1 MGVRNMRYIELPEK
15 LIILFE
21 TILEYKILVFLVA
34 FLIVFTFLLL
44 KKAISRKTYILLI
57 TITFLIG
64 LGVTVITTSD
74 ITISFNDVINN
85 IFMGIY
91 FPSVEIYISI
101 LIIMLIAV
109 VNAFVNKK
117 MGNGYKINNI
127 VMFFTLVFLFISFLL
142 TISDNR
148 IDVFN
153 KESIYTNVN
162 CLVLLQLSTMV
173 FIFWLIISLIIYLV
187 NFISNKINP
196 DSKVVV
202 EEKVNNEIFDKQI
215 VIENDE
221 LVIDDIPKVEDDVII
236 EQPVIVKEEKFS
248 LNDYKVFNRMLKTS
262 LMLNRYKDH
271 ITVNDM
277 LNPMTVGPC
286 TEEEYQIYKKMLH
299 TYID

>member
-1 MGVRNMRYIELPEK
+1 M
-15 LIILFE
+15 
-21 TILEYKILVFLVA
+21 
-34 FLIVFTFLLL
+34 
-44 KKAISRKTYILLI
+44 
-57 TITFLIG
+57 
-64 LGVTVITTSD
+64 
-74 ITISFNDVINN
+74 
-85 IFMGIY
+85 
-91 FPSVEIYISI
+91 
-101 LIIMLIAV
+101 
-109 VNAFVNKK
+109 
-117 MGNGYKINNI
+117 
-127 VMFFTLVFLFISFLL
+127 
-142 TISDNR
+142 
-148 IDVFN
+148 
-153 KESIYTNVN
+153 
-162 CLVLLQLSTMV
+162 
-173 FIFWLIISLIIYLV
+173 IIYLV